1 MGVVTG
7 RILLE
12 GWQGEP
18 GPATVVVRVLDTSRA
33 DAPAVTVSTLTLRD
47 VALDNLMEQDGID
60 FSLKILR
67 VNPRTRYTVSVLV
80 DLDGDGQSSP
90 GDYRSMQS
98 YPVLTHGHGNW
109 VEVHARRIP

>member
-1 MGVVTG
+1 MEVVTG

-33 DAPAVTVSTLTLRD
+33 DAAAVTVSTLTLNE
-47 VALDNLMEQDGID
+47 VALDLMEQEGIE
-60 FSLKILR
+60 FSLEIPALD
-67 VNPRTRYTVSVLV
+67 PRTRYTVSVLV

-90 GDYRSMQS
+90 GDYRSMQA
-98 YPVLTHGHGNW
+98 YPVLTHGHGGW